1 MPECRQV
8 DDITGLVG
16 VIRQSGQRV
25 DHFCY
30 ETYLMAFST
39 MVNHPVTNPRKS

>member
-8 DDITGLVG
+8 VNIPGLVG
-16 VIRQSGQRV
+16 VIRQNGQRV

-39 MVNHPVTNPRKS
+39 MLNVCEC